1 MEASVGYPS
10 GMARLGRIE
19 DVPFKGR
26 REKIKRIGGPLGAS
40 RDV

>member
-10 GMARLGRIE
+10 GMSCLGRIE

-40 RDV
+40 RAV